1 VSAPI
6 RWWAT
11 TADPTR
17 VAVVVAETWY
27 GAREKAARDLGT
39 EPGRVVVKREVALR
53 GPPSSG

>member
-27 GAREKAARDLGT
+27 GAREMAARDLGV
-39 EPGRVVVKREVALR
+39 EPGRVVVKKEARR
-53 GPPSSG
+53 GQAKG